1 MESPVGGRLTT
12 TEHIFYFYTVGRL
25 LQQGPFYQSDL
36 SVAVTLGASES
47 AIRKAR
53 RKLGW
58 HTGKPR
64 IVVANQEW
72 HVSVERSQQGIGW
85 FAYTPGW
92 RNEKRSIATKYL
104 SVIPSGESPEKAP
117 PARIPWFTFQ
127 VLLGKVRAGILRH
140 PDILVWLVLATAHEQ
155 HQREEEAEAEQPF
168 VVERTDIIEETRLSD
183 VSKSLMRLQQQLT
196 DQGEELFKVM
206 GREQRLVV
214 CDWREFPDP
223 MNDANSARRQQ
234 EMEFE
239 IAAKVVAMKAAAA
252 AKHNRSGNI
261 SHLGG
266 KDHPAED
273 PGY

>member
-1 MESPVGGRLTT
+1 LTPI
-12 TEHIFYFYTVGRL
+12 EHIFYFYAVGRL

-72 HVSVERSQQGIGW
+72 HVSVERSQQGIGC

-104 SVIPSGESPEKAP
+104 AAVPSGESPEKAP

-140 PDILVWLVLATAHEQ
+140 PDIVVWLLLATAHEQ
-155 HQREEEAEAEQPF
+155 HQREEEAEQPF
-168 VVERTDIIEETRLSD
+168 VLDRTDIMEKARLSD
-183 VSKSLMRLQQQLT
+183 VSQSLMRLQQQFT
-196 DQGEELFKVM
+196 DQGEEIFKVM
-206 GREQRLVV
+206 EREQRLVV
-214 CDWREFPDP
+214 CDWRDFPDP
-223 MNDANSARRQQ
+223 MNDPNSARRQQ
-234 EMEFE
+234 EMELE
-239 IAAKVVAMKAAAA
+239 IAAEVAAMKAAAA
-252 AKHNRSGNI
+252 AKNNRSGNI
-261 SHLGG
+261 SRLGG